1 MIKNIIFDIGGI
13 VLEWGNKPLIE
24 LLNKT
29 DYEVN
34 KICKIIYGDGR
45 FKECI
50 LGNLSQFEY
59 MKQLISENPKY
70 SDDIK
75 KILSEEYQKKALP
88 VIKENLEKISEL
100 KNKGYKI
107 YFLSNITDVSYNYL
121 NDKLNILDMV
131 DGGKYDR

>member
-34 KICKIIYGDGR
+34 KICKIIYGDSR

-50 LGNLSQFEY
+50 LGNLSQFQY
-59 MKQLISENPKY
+59 MKQLMNENPIYSYDIEKY
-70 SDDIK
+70 YQKNIRKKHYQLSK
-75 KILSEEYQKKALP
+75 KI
-88 VIKENLEKISEL
+88 
-100 KNKGYKI
+100 
-107 YFLSNITDVSYNYL
+107 
-121 NDKLNILDMV
+121 
-131 DGGKYDR
+131 

>member
-1 MIKNIIFDIGGI
+1 MIINIIFDIGGI
-13 VLEWGNKPLIE
+13 VLEWGNRPLRR
-24 LLNKT
+24 LLNKKT

-34 KICKIIYGDGR
+34 KICKIIYGDSR

-75 KILSEEYQKKALP
+75 KYCQKSVRKKRYQLLKK
-88 VIKENLEKISEL
+88 I
-100 KNKGYKI
+100 
-107 YFLSNITDVSYNYL
+107 
-121 NDKLNILDMV
+121 
-131 DGGKYDR
+131 